1 MPLFQVVIL
10 AIVQGITEFLPISS
24 SAHLTILPWLL
35 GWKDPGLE
43 FDIALHVGTLIA
55 VLGYFFKDWIQIVIE
70 GFGGNYGAGRV
81 GDPELRP
88 NRMLLWMIA
97 LGSIPAGIAGLVF
110 REQAETIWRSPSI
123 IGAMLIAIGLIMWA
137 AERAGAKARNLSH
150 LNFVDAGLIGLS
162 QALAIVPG
170 TSRSGVTIATG
181 LFRQFDRVAAARFS
195 FLLSTPVIA
204 GAALSALLHMRKH
217 GGIAPDMRV
226 PFIVGIVVSAA
237 VGAAVI
243 ALFMRFMQNRTLYPF
258 IYYRIAFGIIVLAL
272 AAFR

>member
-1 MPLFQVVIL
+1 MPLFQVIVL
-10 AIVQGITEFLPISS
+10 AIVQGITEFLPVSS

-43 FDIALHVGTLIA
+43 FDIALHVGTLLA
-55 VLGYFFKDWIQIVIE
+55 VLGYFFKDWLQIVLE
-70 GFGGNYGAGRV
+70 GFGVNYG
-81 GDPELRP
+81 GDPELKP

-110 REQAETIWRSPSI
+110 REQAENAWRSPWI
-123 IGAMLIAIGLIMWA
+123 IGTMLILIGLLMWV
-137 AERAGAKARNLSH
+137 AERISAKSRNLSH
-150 LNFVDAGLIGLS
+150 LNFIDAGLIGLS

-170 TSRSGVTIATG
+170 TSRSGITIATG
-181 LFRQFDRVAAARFS
+181 LFRKFDRVAAARFS

-204 GAALSALLHMRKH
+204 GAALSALHHLRKQ
-217 GGIAPDMRV
+217 GGVAPDMRV
-226 PFIVGIVVSAA
+226 PFMLGIVISAV

-243 ALFMRFMQNRTLYPF
+243 ALFMRFLQNRTLYPF
-258 IYYRIAFGIIVLAL
+258 IYYRIVFGIIVLAL

>member
-55 VLGYFFKDWIQIVIE
+55 VLGYFFKDWIQIVVE
-70 GFGGNYGAGRV
+70 GFGGNYG

-97 LGSIPAGIAGLVF
+97 IGSIPAGIAGLVF
-110 REQAETIWRSPSI
+110 REQAETTWRSPWI
-123 IGAMLIAIGLIMWA
+123 IGAMLIAVGLLMWA
-137 AERAGAKARNLSH
+137 AERAGARTRNLSH
-150 LNFVDAGLIGLS
+150 LDFVDAGLIGLS

-204 GAALSALLHMRKH
+204 GAALSALQHMRKH

-226 PFIVGIVVSAA
+226 PFIVGIAVSA
-237 VGAAVI
+237 VTGAAVI

-258 IYYRIAFGIIVLAL
+258 IYYRIVFGIIVLAL